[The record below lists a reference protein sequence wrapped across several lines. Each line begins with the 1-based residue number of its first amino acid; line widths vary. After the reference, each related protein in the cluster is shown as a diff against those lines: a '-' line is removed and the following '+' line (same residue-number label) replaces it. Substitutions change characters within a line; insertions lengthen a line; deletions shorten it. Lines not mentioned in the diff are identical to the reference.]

1 MQLGSKNIAR
11 LICAQ
16 DVTVSFSQEVIM
28 VKSGSLLAIPPTGET
43 KLKLVYQTLSDLLL
57 SHLNT
62 LLYNP
67 SIFLKLFIFKILN
80 QE

>member
-1 MQLGSKNIAR
+1 
-11 LICAQ
+11 
-16 DVTVSFSQEVIM
+16 M